1 MLRSETLRNRLVLGW
16 EREAAALTP
25 AIAAAVG
32 ADDSDL
38 RPAVV
43 ARTLAW
49 THRLVFRAAIDRLLA
64 GEDDQAAVAAD
75 LRAEAAR
82 AYDLL
87 EGGLGAYGRSTAAAR
102 AGARPG
108 Q

>member
-1 MLRSETLRNRLVLGW
+1 M
-16 EREAAALTP
+16 
-25 AIAAAVG
+25 G
-32 ADDSDL
+32 AEKAEDL
-38 RPAVV
+38 ASGDLEGD
-43 ARTLAW
+43 AS
-49 THRLVFRAAIDRLLA
+49 RAAIDRLLA

-108 Q
+108 QRGKRARSSRRA